1 MIRVSQVRV
10 VDSEG
15 EQLGIMPV
23 ADALEVASNSGL
35 DLVEVAPNAAP
46 PVCRIMDYGKFKYDA
61 SKKARDAKKRQSVVI
76 VKEIK
81 FKTRTD
87 NHDFDFKVR
96 NIKRFLKDGHKVK
109 VTIMFRGREIT
120 HTEIGSA
127 IIARVEAEV
136 KDEAVI
142 ESRPRL
148 EGRNMTMLLAPPAT
162 PQK

>member
-120 HTEIGSA
+120 HTEIGTA